1 MDIKESMNGAT
12 HVMEING
19 RLDTVTAPDF
29 QEKLMSKIGD
39 GKIKLLLHCAGLSYI
54 SSSGLRVFLMAL
66 KKIKA
71 GGGQMVLCCLQDSIQ
86 EVFDISGFSTL
97 FTIEQNCENGLTKF

>member
-1 MDIKESMNGAT
+1 MDIKESMNGST
-12 HVMEING
+12 HVVEING
-19 RLDTVTAPDF
+19 RLDTVTAPEF
-29 QEKLMSKIGD
+29 QEKIMEKIGD
-39 GKIKLLLHCAGLSYI
+39 GNISLLIHCSGLSYV

-97 FTIEQNCENGLTKF
+97 FTIETNCDCGLAKF

>member
-1 MDIKESMNGAT
+1 MDIKESMNGST
-12 HVMEING
+12 HVVEING
-19 RLDTVTAPDF
+19 RLDTVTAPEF
-29 QEKLMSKIGD
+29 QEKLLGKIGD
-39 GKIKLLLHCAGLSYI
+39 GNIKLLVHCDGLSYI

-71 GGGQMVLCCLQDSIQ
+71 GGGHMVLCCLQESIQ

-97 FTIEQNCENGLTKF
+97 FTIEPNCENGLTNF

>member
-1 MDIKESMNGAT
+1 MDVKESMSGST
-12 HVMEING
+12 HVLEVNG
-19 RLDTVTAPDF
+19 RLDTVTAPEF
-29 QEKLMSKIGD
+29 QEILMGKIGD
-39 GKIKLLLHCAGLSYI
+39 GNISLLLHCAELSYV

-71 GGGQMVLCCLQDSIQ
+71 GGGHMVLCCLQDSIQ

-97 FTIEQNCENGLTKF
+97 FTIETNCENALGKF